1 MKGTTILLLSGAA
14 LLGSWLWSKKV
25 SPEHKQKMKDVL
37 RKGLK
42 EHLPSQ
48 LKASV

>member
-14 LLGSWLWSKKV
+14 LLGGWLWSKKV
-25 SPEHKQKMKDVL
+25 SPESKEKVKDML
-37 RKGLK
+37 LSKIK
-42 EHLPSQ
+42 KNMPEN

>member
-14 LLGSWLWSKKV
+14 LLGGWLWTKKV
-25 SPEHKQKMKDVL
+25 SPESKEKLKDMVRSKV
-37 RKGLK
+37 RKN
-42 EHLPSQ
+42 LPNQ